1 MPSNQLLD
9 FLRKRYSS
17 LLLVCFLQIEMR
29 LRDNYL
35 DSIIA
40 IASVVE
46 C

>member
-9 FLRKRYSS
+9 FLRKRYLS

-29 LRDNYL
+29 LLDNYL